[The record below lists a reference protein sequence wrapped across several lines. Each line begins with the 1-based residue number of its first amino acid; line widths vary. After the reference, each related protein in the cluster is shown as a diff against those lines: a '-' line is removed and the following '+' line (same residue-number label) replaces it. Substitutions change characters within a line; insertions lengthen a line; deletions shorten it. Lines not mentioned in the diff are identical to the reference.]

1 MIPLAEVREL
11 LGYASDVPT
20 DAVLSDLIRRAI
32 ARIEARTG
40 RYFGVLEP
48 VTEII
53 RGTHCW
59 AWWSRRP
66 GCRPRRL
73 YLTDI
78 PTGTGYEG
86 ESAIHVA
93 IWQNDE
99 PIEELT
105 AFVLRVDGVE
115 AWLERTDGGYWD
127 MGHEYHVQYVRG
139 YPEGGLPDDI
149 RDFVLQWISRRM
161 STMGSEALASETIG
175 GYGYTMARDQS
186 AGLEELEASIAR
198 WIRPV
203 LA

>member
-11 LGYASDVPT
+11 LGYADDEPS
-20 DAVLSDLIRRAI
+20 DAVLADLIRRAI

-40 RYFGVLEP
+40 RYFGLLEP

-53 RGTHCW
+53 RGTHCR
-59 AWWSRRP
+59 AWRHTSR

-73 YLTDI
+73 YLTDL

-86 ESAIHVA
+86 ESAVDVA

-99 PIEELT
+99 PVEELT
-105 AFVLRVDGVE
+105 AFMVRQQGVE
-115 AWLERTDGGYWD
+115 AWLERTDGGWWD
-127 MGHEYHVQYVRG
+127 MAVEYHVQYVRG
-139 YPEGGLPDDI
+139 YAEGGLPDDI

-161 STMGSEALASETIG
+161 STMGSEALASESIG
-175 GYGYTMARDQS
+175 GYAYTMARDQS
-186 AGLEELEASIAR
+186 AGLDELEATIAR

-203 LA
+203 IA